1 MQIRVNLMGG
11 LKKQS
16 PEGNA
21 LALADGASIND
32 ALAAMGLSASQVQ
45 IVMHQGRPQP
55 NRDTALGDGDEIT
68 VVPPVGGG

>member
-16 PEGNA
+16 PEGNM
-21 LALADGASIND
+21 LAVTEGASIND
-32 ALAAMGLSASQVQ
+32 ALAALGLSATQVQ
-45 IVMHQGRPQP
+45 IVMHKGRPQP
-55 NRDTALGDGDEIT
+55 NRETTLADGDEIT